1 MVEKVQLGCQ
11 IIVEVEGSCMSVTM
25 VIGAQWGDEAKGKIV
40 DLLSQNAGLTARFNG
55 GDNAGHTVINEFGTF
70 KLRLT
75 PNGFSNPK
83 TTCLIGPGVVVN
95 LGTLISE
102 LHMIKDAGIDLSD
115 RLWVSPRC
123 HVVMPYHPMVEAIYE
138 MAKGDASTGTTKRGI
153 GPVYADKVSY
163 NGIRLADMHDKDVFF
178 EKLQVQLQVKN
189 VLFKAFNLIPLDV
202 QSVLEEKLAQ
212 YDQIKGMVRESFGL
226 VQKALK
232 DNANVLLEGA
242 QGSLLDNTWG
252 TYPYCTAST
261 TISGGV
267 TAGLGIAPRYLNRVI
282 GVAKAYTTRVGR
294 GPMPTEL
301 NDPTGQILQNEG
313 KEFGTVT
320 GRPRRCGWFDA
331 DLVAF
336 TAKLNG
342 FTEIALTKLD
352 VLDTLPKIKICV
364 GYHPRG
370 QKGNL
375 AHYWEGDAHWLEGNE
390 PEYIE
395 LDGWMQSTKDV
406 RQFDK
411 LPPQAQAYVH
421 HIEQLVETPVS
432 IVSVGPER
440 NATILL

>member
-1 MVEKVQLGCQ
+1 
-11 IIVEVEGSCMSVTM
+11 MSVTL

-40 DLLSQNAGLTARFNG
+40 DLLSQDADITARFNG
-55 GDNAGHTVINEFGTF
+55 GDNAGHTVVNEFGTF

-83 TTCLIGPGVVVN
+83 TICIIGPGVVIN

-102 LHMIKDAGIDLSD
+102 VQMIKESGIDLSN
-115 RLWVSPRC
+115 RLWISPRC
-123 HVVMPYHPMVEAIYE
+123 HIVMPYHPIVEAIYE
-138 MAKGDASTGTTKRGI
+138 MAKGDASTGTTKRGM

-163 NGIRLADMHDKDVFF
+163 NGIRLVDMADLVVFR
-178 EKLQVQLQVKN
+178 EKLHIQLQVKN
-189 VLFKAFNLIPLDV
+189 ALFKAFNLEPLDV
-202 QSVLEEKLAQ
+202 QSVLEEKLKQFAQ
-212 YDQIKGMVRESFGL
+212 VQGFVRESFGVL
-226 VQKALK
+226 QQALK
-232 DNANVLLEGA
+232 DNANILLEGA

-261 TISGGV
+261 TISGGAA
-267 TAGLGIAPRYLNRVI
+267 AGLGIAPRFIDRVI

-301 NDPTGQILQNEG
+301 TDATGQTLQNEG

-352 VLDTLPKIKICV
+352 VLDRLPKIKIGV
-364 GYHPRG
+364 GYRPIG
-370 QKGNL
+370 KAGEL
-375 AHYWEGDAHWLEGNE
+375 AHYWEGDARWLEGFE

-395 LDGWMQSTKDV
+395 LDGWMQSTKEV
-406 RQFDK
+406 RQFDR

-421 HIEQLVETPVS
+421 RIEELVETPVS

-440 NATILL
+440 NATILVGR

>member
-1 MVEKVQLGCQ
+1 
-11 IIVEVEGSCMSVTM
+11 MSVTV
-25 VIGAQWGDEAKGKIV
+25 VIGAQWGDEAKGKVV
-40 DLLSQNAGLTARFNG
+40 DLLSQDADITARFNG
-55 GDNAGHTVINEFGTF
+55 GDNAGHTVINEYGTF

-83 TTCLIGPGVVVN
+83 TRCIIGPGVVIN
-95 LGTLISE
+95 LATLIKE
-102 LHMIKDAGIDLSD
+102 VQMIREAGIDLRN
-115 RLWVSPRC
+115 RLWISPRC

-138 MAKGDASTGTTKRGI
+138 MAKGDASTGTTKRGM

-163 NGIRLADMHDKDVFF
+163 NGIRLVDFEDETFF
-178 EKLQVQLQVKN
+178 REKLQIQLRVKN
-189 VLFKAFNLIPLDV
+189 ELLKVFGLESLDV
-202 QSVLEEKLAQ
+202 QTVMEEKLEQ
-212 YDQIKGMVRESFGL
+212 YNQIQGMVRESFGL

-232 DNANVLLEGA
+232 DNKTILLEGA

-267 TAGLGIAPRYLNRVI
+267 TAGLGIAPKWINRVI

-301 NDPTGQILQNEG
+301 NDDTGRILQNEG

-352 VLDTLPKIKICV
+352 VLDNLPKIKIGV
-364 GYHPRG
+364 GYRPIG
-370 QKGNL
+370 QQGEL
-375 AHYWEGDAHWLEGNE
+375 AHYWEGDARWLEGYE

-395 LDGWMQSTKDV
+395 MEGWMQPTKDV
-406 RQFDK
+406 RQFDH
-411 LPPQAQAYVH
+411 LPVLAQSYVH
-421 HIEQLVETPVS
+421 RVEELVETPIS

-440 NATILL
+440 NATIIT

>member
-1 MVEKVQLGCQ
+1 
-11 IIVEVEGSCMSVTM
+11 MSVTM

-40 DLLSQNAGLTARFNG
+40 DLLSQDASITARFNG
-55 GDNAGHTVINEFGTF
+55 GDNAGHTVVNDYGTF

-83 TTCLIGPGVVVN
+83 TTCIIGPGVVVN
-95 LGTLISE
+95 LATLIGE
-102 LHMIKDAGIDLSD
+102 IDMIKKAGIDITD
-115 RLWVSPRC
+115 RLWISPRC
-123 HVVMPYHPMVEAIYE
+123 HVVMPYHPMLESIYE
-138 MAKGDASTGTTKRGI
+138 IAKGDASTGTTKRGM

-163 NGIRLADMHDKDVFF
+163 NGIRLVDMADPDVFR
-178 EKLQVQLQVKN
+178 EKLQIQLQVKN
-189 VLFKAFNLIPLDV
+189 ALFKAFNLEVLDV
-202 QSVLEEKLAQ
+202 QSVVEEKLAQ
-212 YDQIKGMVRESFGL
+212 FSQIQGMVSESYGL
-226 VQKALK
+226 IQKALK
-232 DNANVLLEGA
+232 DDETIVLEGA

-252 TYPYCTAST
+252 TYPFCTAST

-267 TAGLGIAPRYLNRVI
+267 TAGLGLAPRWIKRVI

-301 NDPTGQILQNEG
+301 NDATGQILQNEG

-336 TAKLNG
+336 TAQLNG

-352 VLDTLPKIKICV
+352 VLDTLTKIKIGV
-364 GYHPRG
+364 GYHASG
-370 QKGNL
+370 SAGHL
-375 AHYWEGDAHWLEGNE
+375 SHYWEGDARWLEGYE

-395 LDGWMQSTKDV
+395 MEGWMQSTKAI
-406 RQFDK
+406 RQFEK
-411 LPPQAQAYVH
+411 LPPQAQAYVQR
-421 HIEQLVETPVS
+421 IEQLIETPVS

-440 NATILL
+440 SATILVK

>member
-1 MVEKVQLGCQ
+1 
-11 IIVEVEGSCMSVTM
+11 MSVTM

-40 DLLSQNAGLTARFNG
+40 DLLSQQAGFTARFNG
-55 GDNAGHTVINEFGTF
+55 GDNAGHTVVNDYGTF

-75 PNGFSNPK
+75 PNGFSNPN
-83 TTCLIGPGVVVN
+83 TICIIGPGVVVN
-95 LGTLISE
+95 LGTLIDE
-102 LHMIKDAGIDLSD
+102 LQMIQGAGIDVRD
-115 RLWVSPRC
+115 RLWISPRC

-138 MAKGDASTGTTKRGI
+138 QAKGDSSTGTTKRGM

-163 NGIRLADMHDKDVFF
+163 NGIRLVDLQDKAVFR

-189 VLFKAFNLIPLDV
+189 TLFKAYNMEPLDIDAV
-202 QSVLEEKLAQ
+202 MQEKLEQYAQ
-212 YDQIKGMVRESFGL
+212 VESTVREPFEL
-226 VQKALK
+226 LQKALK
-232 DNANVLLEGA
+232 DDATIVLEGA

-267 TAGLGIAPRYLNRVI
+267 SAGLGVAPRWIKRVI

-301 NDPTGQILQNEG
+301 NDESGQVLQNQG

-331 DLVAF
+331 ELVAF
-336 TAKLNG
+336 TSKLNG
-342 FTEIALTKLD
+342 FTDIALTKLD

-370 QKGNL
+370 QQGAL
-375 AHYWEGDAHWLEGNE
+375 AHYWEGDARWLEGYE
-390 PEYIE
+390 PEYVE
-395 LDGWMQSTKDV
+395 LDGWMQSTRDV
-406 RQFDK
+406 RQFDW
-411 LPPQAQAYVH
+411 LPRQAQVYVRR
-421 HIEQLVETPVS
+421 IEQLVETPIS
-432 IVSVGPER
+432 YVSVGPER
-440 NATILL
+440 NATIIILR

>member
-1 MVEKVQLGCQ
+1 
-11 IIVEVEGSCMSVTM
+11 MSVTM

-40 DLLSQNAGLTARFNG
+40 DLLSQEANITARFNG
-55 GDNAGHTVINEFGTF
+55 GDNAGHTVVNEYGTF

-75 PNGFSNPK
+75 PNGFSNPN
-83 TTCLIGPGVVVN
+83 TICIIGPGVAVN
-95 LGTLISE
+95 LATLIDE
-102 LHMIKDAGIDLSD
+102 LHMILGAGIDLSE
-115 RLWVSPRC
+115 RLWISPRC

-138 MAKGDASTGTTKRGI
+138 VAKGDASTGTTKRGM

-163 NGIRLADMHDKDVFF
+163 NGIRLVDLQDQAIFQ

-189 VLFKAFNLIPLDV
+189 ALFRAYNLEPLDIE
-202 QSVLEEKLAQ
+202 SVMREKLEQLAQ
-212 YDQIKGMVRESFGL
+212 VKGMVREPFGL
-226 VQKALK
+226 LQKALK
-232 DNANVLLEGA
+232 EDATIVLEGA

-267 TAGLGIAPRYLNRVI
+267 TAGLGIAPRWIKRVI

-301 NDPTGQILQNEG
+301 NDETGRVIQNEG

-331 DLVAF
+331 ELVAF
-336 TAKLNG
+336 TSKLNG
-342 FTEIALTKLD
+342 YTDIALTKLD

-370 QKGNL
+370 QKGEL
-375 AHYWEGDAHWLEGNE
+375 AHYWEGDARWLEGYE

-395 LDGWMQSTKDV
+395 LDGWMHSTKEV
-406 RQFDK
+406 RKFEQ
-411 LPPQAQAYVH
+411 LPKQARDYVQR
-421 HIEQLVETPVS
+421 IEQLVETPIS
-432 IVSVGPER
+432 FVSVGPER
-440 NATILL
+440 NSTILISQ